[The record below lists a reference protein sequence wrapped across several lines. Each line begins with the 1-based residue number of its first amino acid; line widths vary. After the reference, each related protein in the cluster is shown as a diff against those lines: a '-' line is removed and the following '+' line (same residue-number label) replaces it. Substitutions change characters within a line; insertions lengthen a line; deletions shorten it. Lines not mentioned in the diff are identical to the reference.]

1 MQAEKGCERKS
12 ICQIQQNIIPFRCG
26 SRFVA
31 KFRMLPMTEYY
42 TIVAPVETE
51 LKVKDSTFIAFLRAA
66 ASRQEAETCISERSR
81 QFHDA
86 THNCYAFRV
95 GFDDRLVAKSSDVGE
110 PAGTAGRPIL
120 QALERR
126 HLTNIVAVVTRYFGG
141 TKLGTGGLVRAYGG
155 AVAAALGQAALTP
168 IFPQQSLRLRY
179 AYAQSAAVQKI
190 LRLVAAEVR
199 QENFGGE
206 VSQVIA
212 VRLQRAEET
221 QRLLREAC
229 AGKIVIEILQ
239 HLP

>member
-1 MQAEKGCERKS
+1 M
-12 ICQIQQNIIPFRCG
+12 N
-26 SRFVA
+26 
-31 KFRMLPMTEYY
+31 EYY
-42 TIVAPVETE
+42 TIMAPVEVE
-51 LKVKDSTFIAFLRAA
+51 FKIKDSTFIAFLRAV

-95 GFDDRLVAKSSDVGE
+95 GFDNHLVAKSSDAGE

-120 QALERR
+120 RALERR
-126 HLTNIVAVVTRYFGG
+126 HLTNLAAVVTRYFGG
-141 TKLGTGGLVRAYGG
+141 TKLGTGGLIRAYGG
-155 AVAAALGQAALTP
+155 AVAAAIGQAALTP
-168 IFPQQSLRLRY
+168 IFPQPVLRLRY

-199 QENFGGE
+199 QVNFGSE

-212 VRLQRAEET
+212 VRAQRAEET
-221 QRLLREAC
+221 QRLLHEAC

-239 HLP
+239 HVP